1 MTLRHTSRPCHI
13 QVLRSTLITVFFHP
27 PAGLL
32 SSRPGCPSSCSAE
45 SSPPSSSRLT
55 YSSAASS
62 RTSCLRL
69 FGYTLYTVI
78 GVSGAFWWNVCLRT
92 NWVTA
97 SSSVVM
103 HFLRVLK
110 GKAKCF
116 GFFGGGGSWNEQFVL
131 QLLIFWLFLIGYYAS
146 KASYSVCICVFAL
159 FPLVNIIMKET
170 TSRLDPSRVMH
181 FSCRDVFLMNGSD
194 ECVSRRANIYFSDES
209 IENGLQNLQAGSIH
223 QLFVLEIWA
232 ARPKIEW
239 WKPAC

>member
-103 HFLRVLK
+103 HVLRVSK

-116 GFFGGGGSWNEQFVL
+116 GFFWGGGAVEMNNLSFSYWYFDYFSLVIMLARQATVSAFVFL
-131 QLLIFWLFLIGYYAS
+131 LYFPLLILSW
-146 KASYSVCICVFAL
+146 
-159 FPLVNIIMKET
+159 
-170 TSRLDPSRVMH
+170 
-181 FSCRDVFLMNGSD
+181 
-194 ECVSRRANIYFSDES
+194 RRR
-209 IENGLQNLQAGSIH
+209 
-223 QLFVLEIWA
+223 
-232 ARPKIEW
+232 RPD
-239 WKPAC
+239 

>member
-45 SSPPSSSRLT
+45 SSPPSSSHLT

-78 GVSGAFWWNVCLRT
+78 DVSGAFWWNICLCT

-116 GFFGGGGSWNEQFVL
+116 VFFWGGAVEMNNLSFSYWYFDYFSLVIMLARQATVSAFVFL
-131 QLLIFWLFLIGYYAS
+131 LYLPLLILSW
-146 KASYSVCICVFAL
+146 
-159 FPLVNIIMKET
+159 
-170 TSRLDPSRVMH
+170 
-181 FSCRDVFLMNGSD
+181 
-194 ECVSRRANIYFSDES
+194 RRR
-209 IENGLQNLQAGSIH
+209 
-223 QLFVLEIWA
+223 
-232 ARPKIEW
+232 RPD
-239 WKPAC
+239 